1 MKSPLRRLR
10 GFGHHHPKERK
21 GHHPP
26 PAKLDELVCA
36 AHVRLLFP
44 FPYYFRVSILW
55 FMMNMES
62 KLDLGRHPLQNLR
75 FWKHNFCAVFQEVE
89 DMRNCYDGLISAAAA
104 TTNSVYE
111 FSEALEEMGSCFLAK
126 TALNGD
132 DDDSGRVLMMLGKAQ
147 FELQKF
153 VDTYRSNI
161 IHTITTPSESLL
173 KELQTVEEMKHQC
186 DVKRESY
193 EAMRASYIEKG
204 RSKHSKIESYSS
216 EQLQNSLT
224 EYQEDAALFIFRLK
238 SLRQGQF
245 HSLLTQAA
253 RHHAAQL
260 SFFRRGLKCL
270 EALEPHVKAIA
281 EKQHIDYQF
290 DGLEDDE
297 SDNDDY
303 SSDEDNCSDDGE
315 LSFDYEINDRDQD
328 FLASRGSMDLDRR
341 NVATSPQ
348 ALKDSKQEEEVK
360 QAKADVAP
368 QLKPDIGPYSAP
380 LFAGNL
386 PDPSERLWQMKP
398 ASAKHSYKLPTPV
411 DDKNPGSSHRS
422 HHSQQF
428 ESKPRLA
435 ANLWHSSPLTKD
447 FKPGGHVKTQSSTE
461 GISTFSQSS
470 SDNKKMKRESW
481 SGPIPSKAGLS
492 KPSSLNENRSPI
504 AHPHVMSAKLH
515 SHSRQSSSVSPKVSP
530 KILPHPTISPKIS
543 ELHELPRPPSNVES
557 LKPSGLVG
565 YSGPLVSKRQ
575 THTPTLPARVSSTT
589 SQTASPLPR
598 PPATLTRSYS
608 IPSNSQRIPIIT
620 VNRLLESRQSR
631 DGSDISSPPLTPLSL
646 ADLSHQHQQKRQVA
660 QG

>member
-10 GFGHHHPKERK
+10 GFGHHHPKERR

-36 AHVRLLFP
+36 
-44 FPYYFRVSILW
+44 S
-55 FMMNMES
+55 
-62 KLDLGRHPLQNLR
+62 
-75 FWKHNFCAVFQEVE
+75 QEVE

-126 TALNGD
+126 TVLNGD

-153 VDTYRSNI
+153 VDAYRSNI

-186 DVKRESY
+186 DMKREAY

-204 RSKHSKIESYSS
+204 RSRNSKIESFSA
-216 EQLQNSLT
+216 EQLQSSFT

-290 DGLEDDE
+290 SSLEGDE
-297 SDNDDY
+297 SDDNDY
-303 SSDEDNCSDDGE
+303 SSDQDDCSDDGE
-315 LSFDYEINDRDQD
+315 LSFNYEINDRDQD

-341 NVATSPQ
+341 DVMTSPQ
-348 ALKDSKQEEEVK
+348 TLKESKQEEVK
-360 QAKADVAP
+360 QTKGDVVAP
-368 QLKPDIGPYSAP
+368 QVKPEFAMHSAP
-380 LFAGNL
+380 IFVGNL
-386 PDPSERLWQMKP
+386 PDPSERFWQMKP
-398 ASAKHSYKLPTPV
+398 SSAKHSYKLPTPV
-411 DDKNPGSSHRS
+411 DDKNPRS

-428 ESKPRLA
+428 ESKPRVA
-435 ANLWHSSPLTKD
+435 ANLWHSSPLMKD
-447 FKPGGHVKTQSSTE
+447 FKPSGHVKMPSSTE
-461 GISTFSQSS
+461 GISTLSQSI
-470 SDNKKMKRESW
+470 SDYRKMKRESW
-481 SGPIPSKAGLS
+481 SGPIPSKPGLS
-492 KPSSLNENRSPI
+492 KPSSLNDHRSPI
-504 AHPHVMSAKLH
+504 AQPYVMPAKLH
-515 SHSRQSSSVSPKVSP
+515 GHSRQQSSVSPKVSP
-530 KILPHPTISPKIS
+530 KILPHPTVSPKIS
-543 ELHELPRPPSNVES
+543 ELHELPRPPANVEP

-575 THTPTLPARVSSTT
+575 IQTPTLLARVSPTT
-589 SQTASPLPR
+589 LQTASPLPR

-620 VNRLLESRQSR
+620 VNRLLEARQSR
-631 DGSDISSPPLTPLSL
+631 EGSDISSPPLTPLSL
-646 ADLSHQHQQKRQVA
+646 ADLCHHPAAKTATSSTRIKETL
-660 QG
+660 